1 MGVNSVDSDWFY
13 IDRPTYIFC
22 VFFQSGE
29 KLLVLKRKYRDGV
42 YSGEPG
48 SGTAAGQS
56 VPPKKTKMESVG
68 DAAEDAVGKDA
79 VPAGAEAAS
88 SAGQESTEVDG
99 TATGET
105 QQGTEAG
112 KDAADAVSDTA
123 EMDEKSTESGASVAS
138 EDAVFVDA
146 VEQQSGA
153 RKTSDEEKQDA
164 KDTTGGTEVS
174 QSADEYDSVFME
186 AASESGSM
194 SSSDGVVKVGSVSSS
209 GDVARAAVEAAM
221 GADVSTGE
229 GKVST
234 GEGKD
239 TDSTD
244 ASSETDGLVTPTQ
257 SVSIRLHWFTL
268 INLLHILHAPH

>member
-1 MGVNSVDSDWFY
+1 M
-13 IDRPTYIFC
+13 
-22 VFFQSGE
+22 
-29 KLLVLKRKYRDGV
+29 LKRKYRDGV
-42 YSGEPG
+42 YSGEASG
-48 SGTAAGQS
+48 GTAAGQS

-68 DAAEDAVGKDA
+68 DTAEDDVGKDA
-79 VPAGAEAAS
+79 VPAAAEAGS
-88 SAGQESTEVDG
+88 SAGQESTDVDG

-105 QQGTEAG
+105 QQGMEAG
-112 KDAADAVSDTA
+112 KDAAFAVPDVA
-123 EMDEKSTESGASVAS
+123 EMDEKSTESSASVAS

-146 VEQQSGA
+146 VEQQCEA

-186 AASESGSM
+186 AASESGSL
-194 SSSDGVVKVGSVSSS
+194 SSSDGAVKAGSVSSS

-221 GADVSTGE
+221 GADVSTVE
-229 GKVST
+229 GNVST

-244 ASSETDGLVTPTQ
+244 ASSETDALVTPTQ

-268 INLLHILHAPH
+268 INQLHILHAPH